1 MRARDNPFATERV
14 LLLRYQFPPETRDG
28 WSVLLRRL
36 EGLRYRAALV
46 GPHGSGKTT
55 LLEDVGL
62 RLRDTG
68 FRTHA
73 VFLNVH
79 EREYPVE
86 FARSCEALGER
97 DIVLFDG
104 CEQLGWLD
112 WWRFRWQARR
122 AGGLIITTHHAGRLP
137 TAWRCS
143 TDSVLLQEL
152 VERLTTAPR
161 MTNAHAIRRLYES
174 HHGNLRNA
182 LRELYDVAAR
192 SDALEMDQQANS

>member
-1 MRARDNPFATERV
+1 MRARDNPFSTERV
-14 LLLRYQFPPETRDG
+14 LQLRYQFPPECSDG

-36 EGLRYRAALV
+36 EGLRYRGALV

-62 RLRDTG
+62 RLRETG

-73 VFLNVH
+73 VFLNVQ

-86 FARSCEALGER
+86 FARSCESFGDR

-122 AGGLIITTHHAGRLP
+122 AGGLIITTHCAGRLP

-152 VERLTTAPR
+152 VERLTTDPC
-161 MTNAHAIRRLYES
+161 MTNSHSVRRLYELHS
-174 HHGNLRNA
+174 GNLRNA

-192 SDALEMDQQANS
+192 SDALKMGHQAES